1 MKFDLTIFQ
10 PDGQHAT
17 LTAFDSP
24 KQRIRGREAD
34 LLLVFLSLKNN
45 AEPADS
51 LKKESEG
58 LSNDFFKT
66 SGSVT
71 KAIREFVDGLNR
83 SFLQKNHRFDQPETW
98 QTGSLSL
105 GVIHQD
111 TLFLAQVGAS
121 QALVLSDGKV
131 ETFFDETLDQR
142 GLGVATVTNLRY
154 YQLPLKGNETVV
166 FSLPLEK
173 ETIDSEDISLLVG
186 ELTLRSEEN
195 QPLAITEIRSGSGQ
209 IINADIVSFDFASL
223 LPSERI
229 ISTSAEKPALEEI
242 QPEQQVEDEKET
254 IPYEPSLAE
263 NLFGQAVLYPPTT
276 PEKPTKEVEIEE
288 LPAEPESATWEPEP
302 IELETEKE
310 EPIETEP
317 DEKIKDVP
325 ARRKREGPNFGIIK
339 DKALQGVA
347 SGAGWLRNVEDKAE
361 TIVSAGKQAGAT
373 EQTGNSKELS
383 PLTKALIAILVPLII
398 VFVTAMV
405 FFNRGEDHEYAYYLA
420 QAQASVNNAGL
431 MQTKELQRE
440 GWEQAIVWLDQAAA
454 YQDTAEVQALRLR
467 AQTALDD
474 LDGAI
479 RLQYVPGFASGLYPG
494 LDIGAIVSLNNDLYL
509 LDQVSGSVKYLR
521 LFSSGYEMDGEFV
534 CGPGTYEGV
543 QVGELVD
550 LISIPLNNPAKAPL
564 MAIDAEGNLIYC
576 SPGSSPSAVHLPTPE
591 IGWGV
596 LKRMVFDSN
605 RLYVLDPGNKAL
617 WIYRGFTANF
627 NNAPTAYF
635 DEELLDLADAVDLEV
650 EGEELFLLHAD
661 GHSSHCLSS
670 FVTGLTT
677 CDDPYPYLDA
687 GDSGANV
694 DFATLKFE
702 QIAYSPPPDPSIF
715 YLEAEKAELYQFSLR
730 LNLNKV
736 LRSGLSA
743 GALPDG
749 KASAF
754 YVSPDRRVFL
764 AFGNQLYYAVLP

>member
-10 PDGQHAT
+10 PDGQRAT
-17 LTAFDSP
+17 LTAFNNP
-24 KQRIRGREAD
+24 KQRTRGREDD

-51 LKKESEG
+51 LKKEMEE
-58 LSNDFFKT
+58 LANDFFKT

-71 KAIREFVDGLNR
+71 KAIREFMDGLNR
-83 SFLQKNHRFDQPETW
+83 TFLQKNPHFDQPESW

-121 QALVLSDGKV
+121 QVLVLSNGKV
-131 ETFFDETLDQR
+131 ESFFDETLDQR
-142 GLGVATVTNLRY
+142 GLGVVTVTNPRY
-154 YQLPLKGNETVV
+154 YQLSLKGDETVV
-166 FSLPLEK
+166 FSMPFEG
-173 ETIDSEDISLLVG
+173 EVIDSEDNSLLVG

-195 QPLAITEIRSGSGQ
+195 QPLGITQICIGSNK
-209 IINADIVSFDFASL
+209 IKNADIASFDFASL
-223 LPSERI
+223 LPSDKL
-229 ISTSAEKPALEEI
+229 TSVALEEPALQEI
-242 QPEQQVEDEKET
+242 QPEQQQIEDNQET
-254 IPYEPSLAE
+254 LPYEPSLAE
-263 NLFGQAVLYPPTT
+263 NLFGQAVLYPQTT
-276 PEKPTKEVEIEE
+276 QEEPPEEVEVEE
-288 LPAEPESATWEPEP
+288 HPAEPVPATGGSESIPV
-302 IELETEKE
+302 
-310 EPIETEP
+310 ETEP
-317 DEKIKDVP
+317 EDQVEDSAAKRDHERPDFGVIK
-325 ARRKREGPNFGIIK
+325 E
-339 DKALQGVA
+339 KALQGVA

-361 TIVSAGKQAGAT
+361 TIASAGKQAGTT
-373 EQTGNSKELS
+373 EQAENVKELS
-383 PLTKALIAILVPLII
+383 PLMKALIAILVPLVI
-398 VFVTAMV
+398 VFIAAMV

-420 QAQASVNNAGL
+420 QAQASVNNAAL
-431 MQTKELQRE
+431 MQSEDLQRE
-440 GWEQAIVWLDQAAA
+440 GWEQALVWLDQAAA
-454 YQDTAEVQALRLR
+454 YQDTAEVQTLRLR
-467 AQTALDD
+467 AQIAIDE
-474 LDGAI
+474 LDGAR
-479 RLQYVPGFASGLYPG
+479 RLQYVPAFAPSLYPG
-494 LDIGAIVSLNNDLYL
+494 LNISVIVSLNNDLYL
-509 LDQVSGSVKYLR
+509 LDQASGSVKYLR
-521 LFSSGYEMDGEFV
+521 LFTSGYEMDGEFV

-550 LISIPLNNPAKAPL
+550 LISIPLNNPAKAPV

-576 SPGSSPSAVHLPTPE
+576 SPNTSPSAAHLPTPE
-591 IGWGV
+591 LGWAA

-627 NNAPTAYF
+627 NNAPSVFF
-635 DEELLDLADAVDLEV
+635 DEELVDLTNAVDLEV

-670 FVTGLTT
+670 FVSGITS

-687 GDSGANV
+687 GTSGANV

-702 QIAYSPPPDPSIF
+702 QIAYSPPPDPSIY

-736 LRSGLSA
+736 LRSGVSA
-743 GALPDG
+743 GVLPEG

-754 YVSPDRRVFL
+754 YVSPDRRIFL
-764 AFGNQLYYAVLP
+764 AFGNQLYHAVLP